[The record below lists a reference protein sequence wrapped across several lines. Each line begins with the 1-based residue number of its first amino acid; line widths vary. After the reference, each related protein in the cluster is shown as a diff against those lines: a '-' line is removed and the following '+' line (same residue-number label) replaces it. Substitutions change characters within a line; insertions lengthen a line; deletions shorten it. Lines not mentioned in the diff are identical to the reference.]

1 MQEDGE
7 EVPTREADVLE
18 RLRDAETKHEGL
30 VANLAN
36 IGLPFIPVEI
46 KSMRMLRTLNLRGN
60 ALTFLPTELCHSLRV
75 LEVLNMSYNSVS
87 YLPENVSALIM
98 LRQLLLGHNELVELP
113 DGLCKLPN
121 LQELRLEKNRIEN
134 LPLTIG

>member
-60 ALTFLPTELCHSLRV
+60 ALTRSCRPSCATACACSR
-75 LEVLNMSYNSVS
+75 
-87 YLPENVSALIM
+87 
-98 LRQLLLGHNELVELP
+98 G
-113 DGLCKLPN
+113 
-121 LQELRLEKNRIEN
+121 
-134 LPLTIG
+134 